1 MLPYPRAEV
10 LDELCQ
16 LRALGT
22 DSNKMRILYEL
33 DGKRVARLAPYVLRR
48 VQHVEGG
55 GSISRVTECV
65 QARRGLAD
73 FHARVPA

>member
-1 MLPYPRAEV
+1 
-10 LDELCQ
+10 
-16 LRALGT
+16 
-22 DSNKMRILYEL
+22 MRILYEL

-73 FHARVPA
+73 FHAGVPAYARQRPSRLRPPALYPQPRAF